1 MPWAA
6 IAAIASLAASGLGI
20 GETLAHQPSA
30 PKIPTTPAAPT
41 PLTAAQNQQQ
51 QAAAS
56 AATPNI
62 LGQVPG
68 INPGY
73 AEQYV
78 AQQTG
83 LGNSP
88 QSAGN
93 IQGAI
98 NQYFGLNAGG
108 NTGFT
113 QESAGQPGGTNI
125 LALLTQSLNR
135 GGSPFAGAAGT
146 ETGGD
151 IFKGLVA

>member
-1 MPWAA
+1 MPDL
-6 IAAIASLAASGLGI
+6 IVPIMQQMSQ
-20 GETLAHQPSA
+20 QPSIKTA
-30 PKIPTTPAAPT
+30 PSTNEFWK
-41 PLTAAQNQQQ
+41 
-51 QAAAS
+51 
-56 AATPNI
+56 
-62 LGQVPG
+62 VY
-68 INPGY
+68 PGY
-73 AEQYV
+73 
-78 AQQTG
+78 
-83 LGNSP
+83 P
-88 QSAGN
+88 QPVVGGN